1 MTSIWWTVTVV
12 LSTHKRASTR
22 ERTKEWCVFVVRV
35 VPYRV
40 VGGFEGGRAYR
51 NRSRTTD
58 WRVGEGEWV
67 LCSSANYNRRA
78 MDGREAGKVQVPK
91 G

>member
-1 MTSIWWTVTVV
+1 M
-12 LSTHKRASTR
+12 
-22 ERTKEWCVFVVRV
+22 FVVCV

-51 NRSRTTD
+51 NSRSRTTD

-78 MDGREAGKVQVPK
+78 MGGKEAGKGQVPK
-91 G
+91 GEQGAGELVIELG